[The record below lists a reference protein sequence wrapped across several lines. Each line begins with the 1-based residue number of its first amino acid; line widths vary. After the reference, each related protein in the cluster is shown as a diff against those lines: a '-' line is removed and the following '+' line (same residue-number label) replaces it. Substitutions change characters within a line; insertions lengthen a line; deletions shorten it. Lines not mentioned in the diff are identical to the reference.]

1 MLKLRWTC
9 FWPSTAFCLAVM
21 RAALCRCFLEN
32 MVVTVFAL
40 DDDASELVFCFFFCA
55 AAGAPVAAAGL
66 SLEIPGGTLG
76 CGVNVIQGVA
86 RLG

>member
-1 MLKLRWTC
+1 
-9 FWPSTAFCLAVM
+9 
-21 RAALCRCFLEN
+21 
-32 MVVTVFAL
+32 
-40 DDDASELVFCFFFCA
+40 
-55 AAGAPVAAAGL
+55 L